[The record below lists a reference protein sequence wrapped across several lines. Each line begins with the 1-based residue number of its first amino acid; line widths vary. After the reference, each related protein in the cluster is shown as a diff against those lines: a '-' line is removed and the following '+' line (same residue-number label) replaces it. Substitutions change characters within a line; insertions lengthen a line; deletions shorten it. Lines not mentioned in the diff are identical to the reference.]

1 MQATAGLQALTAA
14 AIDYAGMYWPAE
26 LSLDEALQN
35 HAAYRHQDE
44 AAMLGRLVLPAAKL
58 GEITHDHVARFDGEP
73 LAVSLVAT
81 GGGNRAAFLSNLL
94 LDRERIREFEARFGG
109 RAVVDVVET
118 RLPPLPDALDL
129 SLEAAQILGK
139 GIRVFYEAGMLEDW
153 EGLWRRVIS
162 GIYLYNRNAMVTVH
176 DYPLA
181 GFKLRCGGKT
191 PQDYPTPEQV
201 AFVIDYCRQVRVPLK
216 FTAGLHHPLRHHNA
230 QAGVDMHGF
239 LNVFAAGVLAAVHNL
254 SPATVAAIVNDRDP
268 ANFQL
273 SDAGIQWR
281 SWAATLDQIADAR
294 LKRLISF
301 GSCSFDEPRED
312 LAELGFL
319 RRRI

>member
-1 MQATAGLQALTAA
+1 MHAPQALQALTAA

-26 LSLDEALQN
+26 VSLDAALQN

-58 GEITHDHVARFDGEP
+58 GEITAEQIDRFGDRP

-81 GGGNRAAFLSNLL
+81 GGGDEKTFLANLRQ
-94 LDRERIREFEARFGG
+94 DRGRIDEFEARHAGK
-109 RAVVDVVET
+109 AVVDVVEA
-118 RLPPLPDALDL
+118 RLPASPDALL
-129 SLEAAQILGK
+129 LALEGAQVFDR
-139 GIRVFYEAGMLEDW
+139 GIRVFYEAGATADW
-153 EGLWRRVIS
+153 EGLWRRVIG
-162 GIYLYNRNAMVTVH
+162 GIYLYNQNQMVTVQG
-176 DYPLA
+176 YPLA

-201 AFVIDYCRQVRVPLK
+201 AFVIDYCRQLRVPLK

-239 LNVFAAGVLAAVHNL
+239 LNVFVAGVLAAVHNL